1 MRMMGADDPFTRA
14 ALEMSLENMDRMLE
28 PGVASPEDFRLAL
41 WMTGF
46 RVIVNIHGE
55 VVRLEIPG
63 LD

>member
-1 MRMMGADDPFTRA
+1 
-14 ALEMSLENMDRMLE
+14 
-28 PGVASPEDFRLAL
+28 VASPEDFRLAL